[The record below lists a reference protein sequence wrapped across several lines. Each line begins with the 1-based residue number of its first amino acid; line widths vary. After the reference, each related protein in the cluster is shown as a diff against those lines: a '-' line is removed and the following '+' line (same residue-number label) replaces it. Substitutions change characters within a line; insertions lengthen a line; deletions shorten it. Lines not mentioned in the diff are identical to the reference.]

1 MSDGVSVRM
10 FSVRCPLEQCQEE
23 FYRTAPPSVPLE
35 DESVCP
41 SCGVRLEYE
50 FKESEEA
57 EFVCAV
63 SALPEESGDE

>member
-1 MSDGVSVRM
+1 MSSDVSTRM
-10 FSVRCPLEQCQEE
+10 FSVRCPVEQCQEQ
-23 FYRTAPPSVPLE
+23 FYRGVPSSVPLE
-35 DESVCP
+35 DKSECP
-41 SCGVRLEYE
+41 SCGVLLEYE